1 MTSISIELTDT
12 PNTLAPSKV
21 TFLAITVWLL
31 SAVFYFYEFIL
42 QVSPSVMVPD
52 LMQAF
57 HIQGVDVGNLSAFY
71 FYAYALTQMPA
82 GMLIDR
88 FGPRLLLTIAAL
100 SCAVGSLLFGLSG
113 SVFMAEL
120 GRFLMGIG
128 GGFAV
133 VSCLK
138 LTTLWFPSRYF
149 ALMAG
154 FMVAVGMLG
163 AAGGQAPLAL
173 LIESIGWQESIL
185 WGGGVGFVIAG
196 LVWLIVR
203 DHPEGI
209 SVRAHAE
216 NHSDKPIG
224 MLRGLALVWR
234 NPQMWIAS
242 VFAGLMFVPTLG
254 FGELWGVPYLM
265 ERYPIDRPN
274 AAAMCS
280 TIFLGWVV
288 GGPFFGWL
296 SDRLGRRKLPLF
308 ISALGTLASILVILY
323 MPNVSQWWVGAM
335 FFILGAFSSG
345 FVLAYS
351 VVREIS
357 LPILSGTAI
366 GFINTW
372 NTVGGG
378 AAQPLLGKL
387 LDVQSNGQVGPDGLP
402 MFTLEAYQTALISL
416 PICIVLALL
425 ILPLIKET
433 NCQSLASALKK

>member
-1 MTSISIELTDT
+1 MSTANDDFANAKPTYSLPT
-12 PNTLAPSKV
+12 KV
-21 TFLAITVWLL
+21 TFLAIFVWSL
-31 SAVFYFYEFIL
+31 SAIFYFYEFML

-52 LMQAF
+52 LMEAF
-57 HIQGVDVGNLSAFY
+57 SIQGAEVGNLSAFY
-71 FYAYALTQMPA
+71 FYAYALVQLPA
-82 GMLIDR
+82 GMLIDK
-88 FGPRLLLTIAAL
+88 FGPRILLTLASL
-100 SCAVGSLLFGLSG
+100 SCAVGCLLFAYSG
-113 SVFMAEL
+113 QHLWSAEA
-120 GRFLMGIG
+120 GRFLMGLG

-163 AAGGQAPLAL
+163 AAGGQAPLAI
-173 LIESIGWQESIL
+173 LIENYGWQQSIL
-185 WGGGVGFVIAG
+185 WGGWLGFGLAA
-196 LVWLIVR
+196 LVWVIVR
-203 DHPEGI
+203 DHPAGI

-216 NHSDKPIG
+216 SHSAPIG
-224 MLRGLALVWR
+224 MLKGLFLVSK
-234 NPQMWIAS
+234 NSQIWIAS
-242 VFAGLMFVPTLG
+242 IFAGLMFVPTLG

-265 ERYPIDRPN
+265 QRYPIDRPS
-274 AAAMCS
+274 AAMMCS

-296 SDRLGRRKLPLF
+296 SDKMGRRNRPLF
-308 ISALGTLASILVILY
+308 ISALGTLLSILVILY
-323 MPNVSQWWVGAM
+323 MPNISQWTVGAM
-335 FFILGAFSSG
+335 FFLLGVFSSG

-387 LDVQSNGQVGPDGLP
+387 LDLQSNGQVGPDGAP
-402 MFTLEAYQTALISL
+402 IFTLEAYQTALVSL
-416 PICIVLALL
+416 PVCIVLAIL
-425 ILPLIKET
+425 ILPFIKET
-433 NCQSLASALKK
+433 FCKSTAAR